1 MSVSIKFPK
10 EPDSFYKDVR
20 KEVNEY
26 FKLNKLHKY
35 GNTSLIIKYL
45 IIKTIFIATYI
56 SIYYF
61 QYNFLVYVAFIFL
74 GPLCII
80 LAINI
85 SHDAVHGIAHSKKSV
100 NAFFA
105 MQMDLIGANS
115 YTWKKRHQ
123 IGHHVFP
130 NTLGKDPDLTQSVLV
145 KILPNSMHKSYH
157 KYQHIYVPFLYSIY
171 TFNWIYIRDFKDFFS
186 KKSFLKKIPTTE
198 YIKFIMFKTFYIS
211 LFILCPIYFTSLSIF
226 QVIVGNILLH
236 VTASYF
242 LTLALVPSHVSE
254 NSIFVRPA
262 ADGKMPYSWSH
273 HQIITTT
280 DFATNSKSTTWL
292 LGGFNHHIT
301 HHLFPNVSH
310 IHYPKLTPII
320 KRLVVKYGLR
330 YNHENSLFKAYV
342 AHYNLLKNNGKQ

>member
-1 MSVSIKFPK
+1 MSVRIKFPK
-10 EPDSFYKDVR
+10 EPDSFYKDAC

-26 FKLNKLHKY
+26 FKLNKLNKY
-35 GNTSLIIKYL
+35 GNNSLIIKYL
-45 IIKTIFIATYI
+45 VLKTIFIATYI

-61 QYNFLVYVAFIFL
+61 QYDFLVYIAFLFL

-80 LAINI
+80 LAINF
-85 SHDAVHGIAHSKKSV
+85 SHDAVHGIAHSNKSV
-100 NAFFA
+100 NEFFA

-130 NTLGKDPDLTQSVLV
+130 NTLDKDPDLTQSVIV
-145 KILPNSMHKSYH
+145 KILPNSIHKSYH

-171 TFNWIYIRDFKDFFS
+171 TINWIYIRDFKDFFS
-186 KKSFLKKIPTTE
+186 KKSFLKKIPTAE
-198 YIKFIMFKTFYIS
+198 YIKFIMFKAFYIS

-226 QVIVGNILLH
+226 QVVVGNILLH
-236 VTASYF
+236 IAASYF
-242 LTLALVPSHVSE
+242 LTLALIPSHVSE
-254 NSIFVRPA
+254 NSIFVKPA

-280 DFATNSKSTTWL
+280 DFATNSNFTTLL

-320 KRLVVKYGLR
+320 KRLVIKNGLR
-330 YNHENSLFKAYV
+330 YNHESSLFKAYMS
-342 AHYNLLKNNGKQ
+342 HYNLLKNNGKK